1 MKKIV
6 FLIALLVVG
15 AGIFTAWSVA
25 TAKEPASAAS
35 MDPLTVGSDNYKLVM
50 ENERIRL
57 LQVTFEPGDKVAL
70 HSHPDHAAYVLE
82 GGMITITN
90 SEGKTQEITAKPG
103 DTFWI
108 PAESHSAVNPGKTR
122 ISILVIELKEPA
134 PGKSGEAHGSH

>member
-25 TAKEPASAAS
+25 TAKEPTAAAS
-35 MDPLTVGSDNYKLVM
+35 MDPLTVGPDNYKLVM

-57 LQVTFEPGDKVAL
+57 LQVTFEPGTKVGM
-70 HSHPDHAAYVLE
+70 HSHPDHAGYVLE
-82 GGMITITN
+82 GGSLNITN
-90 SEGKTQEITAKPG
+90 AEGKTQEITAKTG
-103 DTFWI
+103 DSFWI

-122 ISILVIELKEPA
+122 ISVLVIELKEAP
-134 PGKSGEAHGSH
+134 PGKSAAPHSNH